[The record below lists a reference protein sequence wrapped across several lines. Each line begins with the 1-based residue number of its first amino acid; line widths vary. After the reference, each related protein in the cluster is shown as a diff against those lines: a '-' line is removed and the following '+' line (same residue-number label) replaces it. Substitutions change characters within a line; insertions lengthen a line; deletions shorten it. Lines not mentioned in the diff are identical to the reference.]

1 MSIMES
7 ADSTLQDSVERCREL
22 EEEVRHLREALARSQ
37 REARESEARQRAL
50 ASSLPDL
57 ILRLSRDGTYLD
69 AQGGR
74 PELLYAP
81 PEVFLGRNTRDIM
94 PPDLARTMMLVIDQ
108 ALATGEAQ
116 LLEHDLEMDGELR
129 SFEAR
134 IVTSGADE
142 VLVVVRDITSRRRA
156 EEKQVKLQEAIR
168 RSALEWR
175 MTFDAIASPLL
186 LLETD
191 GRVVRMNEAARR
203 LARLTYEAAIQQ
215 PVAALGEAQPW
226 PGIAGLVGEVA
237 RTARI
242 ATTQGRDPEGRTWD
256 ISVSPMVGPDGQRWL
271 VVVLLD
277 ITDLVKLQDS
287 LRRSETMS
295 AMGALVAGV
304 SHEVRNPLF
313 GISAT
318 LDAFESRFKDR
329 TEYRRYFD
337 VLQGEVKR
345 LTELMQQLLDYGKP
359 LRLELAAVAPQEIVD
374 VAVGACL
381 RLASQSGVEIGQ
393 AIEPGVP
400 PLVADRNRLVQV
412 FQNLVENAVQHS
424 PRGSRIEVR
433 VTPDRSDRPRILF
446 LVTDRGPGFQ
456 PGDLPRI
463 FEPFFTRRRGG
474 TGLGLSIVQR
484 IVEQHGGEI
493 EAANLPEGG
502 AVMRVR
508 FLAAGEGAA

>member
-7 ADSTLQDSVERCREL
+7 ADSTLRDGAERCRAL

-37 REARESEARQRAL
+37 REARESAARQHAL
-50 ASSLPDL
+50 AASLPDL
-57 ILRLSRDGTYLD
+57 ILVLSRDGTYLD

-74 PELLYAP
+74 PDLLYAP
-81 PEVFLGRNTRDIM
+81 REAFLGRNTRDIM
-94 PPDLARTMMLVIDQ
+94 PPELARTTVLAIEQ
-108 ALATGEAQ
+108 ALATAEVQ
-116 LLEHDLEMDGELR
+116 FLEYDLEVGGELR

-134 IVTSGADE
+134 IVKSGADE
-142 VLVVVRDITSRRRA
+142 VVAVVRDITSRRRV

-175 MTFDAIASPLL
+175 TTFDAIASPLL

-203 LARLTYEAAIQQ
+203 LAHRPYEAAIQQ
-215 PVAALGEAQPW
+215 PVAALGDVPPW
-226 PGIAGLVGEVA
+226 PGVAGLVAEVA
-237 RTARI
+237 RTSRV
-242 ATTQGRDPEGRTWD
+242 ATTQGRDGRGRTWD
-256 ISVSPMVGPDGQRWL
+256 MSVSPMVGPGGERWL

-318 LDAFESRFKDR
+318 LDAFEARFRDR
-329 TEYRRYFD
+329 SEYRRYFD

-359 LRLELAAVAPQEIVD
+359 LRLELAAVSPREIVD
-374 VAVGACL
+374 LAVGACL
-381 RLASQSGVEIGQ
+381 HLARQSGVEI
-393 AIEPGVP
+393 APEIDPGIP

-424 PRGSRIEVR
+424 ARGGRIEVR
-433 VTPDRSDRPRILF
+433 VDRPERPRIRF
-446 LVTDRGPGFQ
+446 TVADNGPGFQ

-493 EAANLPEGG
+493 EAANLPAGG
-502 AVMRVR
+502 AVMQVS
-508 FLAAGEGAA
+508 FPIVQEGPA